1 MSYPDYPDMQIR
13 KKQSTE
19 SLTGESGM
27 TLVQML
33 IVFAIMA
40 TLTAIALPQLTASR
54 RRLRSAAIP
63 RDFMTQLRLTRQQ
76 AMTQHM
82 VYSLRY
88 DTTSQQVTVIN
99 HMETGIT
106 YDPVSQTMVMLP
118 PCNPP
123 QTPLLTGCAASA
135 DTVPDVT
142 VTSTSLAGEGVVA
155 SEMAYGVPSDITTTP
170 SLTDKVTMTP
180 LPTGG
185 VFNITFQPS
194 GAVVDANG
202 NPLNYGLF
210 IYNKQAQD
218 DTASAITILG
228 ASGRIKMWR
237 YSSSANN
244 YVE

>member
-1 MSYPDYPDMQIR
+1 M
-13 KKQSTE
+13 
-19 SLTGESGM
+19 SLTQ
-27 TLVQML
+27 LL
-33 IVFAIMA
+33 IAIAVMMILSA
-40 TLTAIALPQLTASR
+40 MALPQLLASR
-54 RRLRSAAIP
+54 RLLRSAAIP
-63 RDFMTQLRLTRQQ
+63 RDLMTQLRLTRQQ

-82 VYSLRY
+82 VFSLRY

-106 YDPVSQTMVMLP
+106 YDPASQAMVMLP

-123 QTPLLTGCAASA
+123 QTPLLAGCAASA
-135 DTVPDVT
+135 NIVPDVT

-180 LPTGG
+180 VPTGG

-202 NPLNYGLF
+202 NPINYGLF
-210 IYNKQAQD
+210 IYNNKMADQ
-218 DTASAITILG
+218 TASAVTILG

>member
-1 MSYPDYPDMQIR
+1 M
-13 KKQSTE
+13 
-19 SLTGESGM
+19 SLTQ
-27 TLVQML
+27 LL
-33 IVFAIMA
+33 IAIAVMMILSA
-40 TLTAIALPQLTASR
+40 MALPQLLASR
-54 RRLRSAAIP
+54 RLLRSAAIP
-63 RDFMTQLRLTRQQ
+63 RDLVTQLRLTRQQ

-106 YDPVSQTMVMLP
+106 YDPASQAMVMLP

-123 QTPLLTGCAASA
+123 QTPLLAGCAASA
-135 DTVPDVT
+135 NIVPDVT

-180 LPTGG
+180 VPTGG

-202 NPLNYGLF
+202 NPINYGLF
-210 IYNKQAQD
+210 IYNNKMADQ
-218 DTASAITILG
+218 TASAVTILG